1 MKRREKSEI
10 LERSLGLFNEPSPE
24 RMEEARANV
33 LRRLKSRNDGLDAD
47 ATLSSDTERTWRS
60 PLWAVAAAIAIVVL
74 LPAAMLWYG
83 RAPGSLQSAD
93 GVHKLSYGELARS
106 NHSEGAVVT
115 LRDGS
120 RVEMR
125 SKSELALEKTED
137 GVRIRLDRGSVI
149 VSAAKQHNGHLYVR
163 TKDVTVSVVGTVF
176 FVNTEEEGSRV
187 AVIQGEVHVQQDGTS
202 KKLLPG
208 EQVASNPSM
217 APHPVA
223 EEISWSRSAPAHIAL
238 LLQQSV
244 VPAEPMPAF
253 EVVSVR
259 PSASGPAPSGRGGP
273 GGVPGGNPPGPC
285 GGLFDTTSIRVEP
298 RRFIASTTT
307 LFRLVALAYGKNCR
321 MALESDLIALL
332 PSWIKLDHFDIQ
344 AIIPEGTPVY
354 TAQQLND
361 GQAPRLQMMIQAM
374 LADRFRFALHRDMK
388 EMAVYNLV
396 VRSGTI
402 KLSEDQTSADPEAE
416 LARMRASLSGY
427 PLNGN
432 VSRGPLSPPR
442 GIFSYQVNPNAGKV
456 TVSAAAIPMLV
467 FMNAFQGSVGRP
479 VIDKTEI
486 KGLFDIPQQ
495 TLDVGPF
502 DMVSGPSVWPAIV
515 EQLGFKLESARAPV
529 EILMIDHL
537 EKPSEN

>member
-1 MKRREKSEI
+1 MKHREKSEI

-83 RAPGSLQSAD
+83 RAPGSLQFAD

-259 PSASGPAPSGRGGP
+259 PSAS
-273 GGVPGGNPPGPC
+273 
-285 GGLFDTTSIRVEP
+285 GLFDTTSIRVEP